1 MKPYHV
7 GEFPE
12 GKMKSS
18 VRGEKIP
25 SRTFSLSH
33 FTDKNVRCAEF
44 IFTLL
49 ISIDSSGIRLRV
61 TLGPLSPLPVC
72 PFSHQGRSL

>member
-1 MKPYHV
+1 
-7 GEFPE
+7 
-12 GKMKSS
+12 MKSG
-18 VRGEKIP
+18 VRGEKYLKEL
-25 SRTFSLSH
+25 FSLSH
-33 FTDKNVRCAEF
+33 FTDKNARCVEF

-49 ISIDSSGIRLRV
+49 ISINSSGIRLKV